1 MLDINLNPKY
11 AARTIGDSVYLSLR
25 EEILT
30 LRLKPGEE
38 LSIKDVADSLQISR
52 SPVRD
57 AFMRLASESMVDI
70 FPQRGCRVS
79 LIDLNRVEQELFLR
93 EGLETL
99 ALKRLIHVAEQ
110 SDFSLM
116 SKALDRQRRA
126 IEKQNYAQL
135 LDYDEEFHGIYFDAT
150 GQAYARRIIKTHC
163 VHYRRIRLLSSY
175 LDTVAT
181 DVLSEHRGILDAL
194 IARDESLC
202 MRLELEHLH
211 RINFQQVVMAQ
222 QNPEY
227 FIQRADA

>member
-1 MLDINLNPKY
+1 MHTINLNPKY

-38 LSIKDVADSLQISR
+38 LNIKDLSASLQISR

-57 AFMRLASESMVDI
+57 ALMRLASESMVDI

-79 LIDLNRVEQELFLR
+79 LIDLARVEQELFLR

-99 ALKRLIHVAEQ
+99 ALQRFIPIASK
-110 SDFSLM
+110 SDISLM
-116 SKALDRQRRA
+116 ERAIDRQQKA
-126 IEKQNYAQL
+126 IAKQDYCKL
-135 LDYDEEFHGIYFDAT
+135 LDYDEDFHGVYFDAT
-150 GQAYARRIIKTHC
+150 DQTYARRILMTHC

-175 LDTVAT
+175 LGTVAT
-181 DVLSEHRGILDAL
+181 DVIDEHIGILDAL
-194 IARDESLC
+194 KSGDEERC
-202 MRLELEHLH
+202 MRLEREHIH
-211 RINFQQVVMAQ
+211 RLNYQQIAMAQ

-227 FIQRADA
+227 FQNGRA